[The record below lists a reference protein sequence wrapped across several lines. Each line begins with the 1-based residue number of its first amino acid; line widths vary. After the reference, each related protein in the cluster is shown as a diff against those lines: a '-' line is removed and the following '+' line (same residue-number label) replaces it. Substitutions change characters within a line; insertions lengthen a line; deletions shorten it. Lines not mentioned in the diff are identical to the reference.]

1 MKQSLRHKKIIELV
15 KLKGYASTEE
25 LVSLLAVSPQT
36 IRRDLNEL
44 AEQNLIRR
52 HHGGAASPSSSENS
66 DYVDRKDFFSLEKNL
81 IAQQVALMIPEGAS
95 LFIDIG
101 TTPEAVANA
110 LLHHKKLRVVTNNL
124 NAAHLLRQNDS
135 FDITVAGGSLR
146 QDGGVMGEAAVAF
159 ISQFR
164 LDFGILGISSIDSD
178 GSLLDYDYHEV
189 QVKRAIIE
197 NSRQTMLVSDHSK
210 FARRAIVRLGSLADV
225 DYFFTDATPPQGV
238 LEMMQHHHVE
248 LKLCQIKA

>member
-1 MKQSLRHKKIIELV
+1 MKQSIRHKKIIEQV
-15 KLKGYASTEE
+15 KLNGYASTEQ
-25 LVSLLAVSPQT
+25 LVAILKVSPQT

-52 HHGGAASPSSSENS
+52 HHGGAASPSNSENS
-66 DYVDRKDFFSLEKNL
+66 DYTDRKDFFSLEKNL
-81 IAQQVALMIPEGAS
+81 IAQQAALMIPEGAS

-110 LLHHKKLRVVTNNL
+110 LLNHKKLRIVTNNL
-124 NAAHLLRQNDS
+124 NAAHLLRQNET

-146 QDGGVMGEAAVAF
+146 RDGGVMGEATVAF

-164 LDFGILGISSIDSD
+164 LDFAILGISSIDHD

-197 NSRQTMLVSDHSK
+197 NSRTTLLVADHSK
-210 FARRAIVRLGSLADV
+210 FSRRAIVRLGSVADV
-225 DYFFTDATPPQGV
+225 DYVLTDTTPPQTV
-238 LEMMQHHHVE
+238 LDLMASHHVE
-248 LKLCQIKA
+248 LKLCQAK

>member
-1 MKQSLRHKKIIELV
+1 MKQSIRHKKIIEQV
-15 KLKGYASTEE
+15 KLNGYASTEQ
-25 LVSLLAVSPQT
+25 LVAMLKVSPQT

-44 AEQNLIRR
+44 AEQDLIRR

-66 DYVDRKDFFSLEKNL
+66 DYTDRKDFFSLEKNL

-110 LLHHKKLRVVTNNL
+110 LLNHKKLRIVTNNL
-124 NAAHLLRQNDS
+124 NAAHLLRQNET

-146 QDGGVMGEAAVAF
+146 RDGGVMGEATVAF
-159 ISQFR
+159 MSQFR
-164 LDFGILGISSIDSD
+164 LDFGILGISSIDHD

-197 NSRQTMLVSDHSK
+197 NARTTFLVADHSK
-210 FARRAIVRLGSLADV
+210 FTRRAIVRLGSVADV
-225 DYFFTDATPPQGV
+225 DYIFTDSTPPQSV
-238 LEMMQHHHVE
+238 IDLMANHQVQ
-248 LKLCQIKA
+248 LKLCQAK